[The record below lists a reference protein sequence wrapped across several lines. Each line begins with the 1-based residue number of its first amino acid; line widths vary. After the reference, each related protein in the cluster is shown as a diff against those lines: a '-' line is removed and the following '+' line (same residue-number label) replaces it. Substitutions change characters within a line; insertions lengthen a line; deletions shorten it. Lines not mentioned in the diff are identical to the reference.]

1 MGFANKPFIF
11 LNGKSG
17 VKQKDQAQSQKLK

>member
-11 LNGKSG
+11 LDGKSS
-17 VKQKDQAQSQKLK
+17 VKQKDQAQSQWLK